1 MNAYQMFRL
10 GFSGP
15 PRRNDH
21 GQALVELA
29 LTLPLLIFMLFA
41 AFELGRVAYT
51 AIEVTNA
58 AKAAAQYGGQ
68 NVTSADNTATMESI
82 AASEA
87 ADYGLQLDRPISVS
101 KPCACVK
108 DGNAT
113 PTSCTDTTCVSGGS
127 YMVRTLTV
135 TTSAS
140 YRPLFQIPGLPAS
153 YTVYGKAVQEVL
165 R

>member
-1 MNAYQMFRL
+1 MNAHPIFFPIL
-10 GFSGP
+10 P
-15 PRRNDH
+15 ELHRRNDH

-29 LTLPLLIFMLFA
+29 LTLPLLIFMLLG

-68 NVTSADNTATMESI
+68 NVTAADNTATMESI
-82 AASEA
+82 AMSEA

-101 KPCACVK
+101 KPCACVR

-113 PTSCTDTTCVSGGS
+113 PTSCTDTACVSSGS
-127 YMVRTLTV
+127 YMVRTITV
-135 TTSAS
+135 TTSAP
-140 YRPLFQIPGLPAS
+140 YRPLFQIPGLPSS